1 MPEPLLLLLNEVEEV
16 VVVLLW
22 PFEAVVEV
30 VVEVLVVCDRRI
42 VRLSA
47 KKNKQENKNS
57 VK

>member
-1 MPEPLLLLLNEVEEV
+1 MPEPLLLLKEVDEV

-22 PFEAVVEV
+22 PLEAVVEV
-30 VVEVLVVCDRRI
+30 VEVLVVWDRRI

-47 KKNKQENKNS
+47 KKKKQENKNS

>member
-1 MPEPLLLLLNEVEEV
+1 MPEPLLLLLKEVDEV

-30 VVEVLVVCDRRI
+30 VEVLVVWDRRI